1 MFPRVVHAP
10 LAGQLRG
17 LRATESAP
25 ARSRFT
31 ATPAPP
37 TALDPSRPRGVCA
50 EFGAW
55 FGGGGS
61 GGWGSSFLYTE
72 SPSPPRYC
80 VARRCGPGSPFPFKS
95 RSLDPQEP

>member
-17 LRATESAP
+17 RRATESAP

-37 TALDPSRPRGVCA
+37 TALDPSQPRGVCA
-50 EFGAW
+50 EFGPGL
-55 FGGGGS
+55 GGVREDGAHPA
-61 GGWGSSFLYTE
+61 FTL
-72 SPSPPRYC
+72 SPHPL
-80 VARRCGPGSPFPFKS
+80 PGI
-95 RSLDPQEP
+95 LC

>member
-55 FGGGGS
+55 FGGGVREDGAHPA
-61 GGWGSSFLYTE
+61 FTL
-72 SPSPPRYC
+72 SPHPL
-80 VARRCGPGSPFPFKS
+80 PGTV
-95 RSLDPQEP
+95 

>member
-17 LRATESAP
+17 RRATESAP

-37 TALDPSRPRGVCA
+37 TALDPSQPRGVCA
-50 EFGAW
+50 EFGPGL
-55 FGGGGS
+55 GGVREDGAHPA
-61 GGWGSSFLYTE
+61 FTL
-72 SPSPPRYC
+72 SPHPLPGT
-80 VARRCGPGSPFPFKS
+80 VLARRRGPGSPFPFKS